1 LSAKHVVLRGVR
13 VKLWRHIGAAPGGWA
28 TLPAIATVCCLGACT
43 TATDIGTVHATPLAD
58 ALALSKPVQ
67 DQAYVIAPT
76 DDLTVRFYFNPQL
89 DEDLRVRPDGK
100 ISLSLV
106 GELTAAG
113 KAPAALSDE
122 ITASYARYLAKP
134 KAVVLV
140 RRFANDRAFV
150 AGEVYRP
157 GLIDMNM
164 GRETALQSI
173 ASAGG
178 VTDNATL
185 ADVVVVRRV
194 PDRDQPLV
202 LEVNLLHV
210 LDGTHPD
217 EDIALLPNDLVY
229 VPRSGAAATNLAL
242 KQYFWNNLN
251 LSNSAGFTGVKTVP

>member
-1 LSAKHVVLRGVR
+1 
-13 VKLWRHIGAAPGGWA
+13 VKLRRHIRAASGSWA
-28 TLPAIATVCCLGACT
+28 ALPAIATVCCLGACT
-43 TATDIGTVHATPLAD
+43 TATDIGIVHATPLAE
-58 ALALSKPVQ
+58 ALAVSKPLQ

-76 DDLTVRFYFNPQL
+76 DDLTIRFYFNPQL
-89 DEDLRVRPDGK
+89 DEDLRVRPDGR

-106 GELTAAG
+106 GEIAASG
-113 KAPAALSDE
+113 KTPAALSDE
-122 ITASYARYLAKP
+122 ITASYARYLAKS

-178 VTDNATL
+178 VTDSATL
-185 ADVVVVRRV
+185 ADVVVVRRL
-194 PDRDQPLV
+194 PDREQPLV
-202 LEVNLLHV
+202 LEVNLLQV
-210 LDGTHPD
+210 LDGTHPE
-217 EDIALLPNDLVY
+217 EDVALLPNDLVY

-242 KQYFWNNLN
+242 KQYLWNNLN